1 MTAKNRKRSTVPA
14 GERQRQSPPASTPAE
29 APALVEIP
37 APAEIPVPAET
48 PFHAALLECAEEK
61 VQQPLSRR
69 PISLPFRLG
78 SGQPQQIGLSGL
90 ARIWSWMHRK
100 YTLTATK
107 RLRVAETVSLG
118 ENRFVALV
126 SVEGREFLI
135 GGGASGVSLLATLG
149 TTAKSTR
156 ARKSAVAGD
165 SV

>member
-1 MTAKNRKRSTVPA
+1 
-14 GERQRQSPPASTPAE
+14 
-29 APALVEIP
+29 
-37 APAEIPVPAET
+37 
-48 PFHAALLECAEEK
+48 
-61 VQQPLSRR
+61 
-69 PISLPFRLG
+69 
-78 SGQPQQIGLSGL
+78 
-90 ARIWSWMHRK
+90 MHRK

-118 ENRFVALV
+118 EKRFVALV